1 MIRVLKTNQ
10 AVVSLHSALQLKAQH
25 RVVKFAL
32 TKASF
37 LKGCFLKGS
46 ILFSTSAPLIMG

>member
-25 RVVKFAL
+25 QVVKIAL
-32 TKASF
+32 SKSF
-37 LKGCFLKGS
+37 VLKGMF
-46 ILFSTSAPLIMG
+46 P